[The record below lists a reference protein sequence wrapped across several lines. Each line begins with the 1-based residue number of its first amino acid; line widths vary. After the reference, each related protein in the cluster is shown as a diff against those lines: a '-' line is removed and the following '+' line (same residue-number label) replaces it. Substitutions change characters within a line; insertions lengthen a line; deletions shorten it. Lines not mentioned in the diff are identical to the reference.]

1 VRTYTHFFPSQS
13 QSKGAVLLVHGAGEH
28 LDRYR
33 WVIEQWNQVG
43 FDVYGGDL
51 PGYGRSEGKRGHIN
65 SFEDYLQ
72 AVDDWYQELTEKTG
86 QEPFL
91 FGHSLGGLI
100 SARFMETKRRKVKG
114 VVLSSPCF
122 GISMEVPLWKQ
133 QIAKG
138 LNIIYPSFVMSAGI
152 KPEFVS
158 RNQNILQEYA
168 TDPLN
173 TKGASIRWYMELE
186 KNLLE
191 NSLEKDSFPE
201 VPLLIHQAG
210 RDLVVDASKVKSWFD
225 QSLIKDKTYKEWP
238 GLYHEILNEPERN
251 LVFAEIYHWMKQRI
265 EK

>member
-1 VRTYTHFFPSQS
+1 MRTYTQFFPSPCD
-13 QSKGAVLLVHGAGEH
+13 SKGAVLLVHGAGEH
-28 LDRYR
+28 LDRYQWLIDR
-33 WVIEQWNQVG
+33 WNQVG

-72 AVDDWYQELTEKTG
+72 AVDDWFQALTKKTDS
-86 QEPFL
+86 EPFL

-100 SARFMETKRRKVKG
+100 SARFMETRKRKVKG

-122 GISMEVPLWKQ
+122 GISMKVPPWKQ

-138 LNIIYPSFVMSAGI
+138 LNMIYPSLVMSAGI

-158 RNQNILQEYA
+158 RNQSILQVYS

-173 TKGASIRWYMELE
+173 TKGASVRWYMELE
-186 KNLLE
+186 KNMLVNRQE
-191 NSLEKDSFPE
+191 NHCFPD

-210 RDLVVDASKVKSWFD
+210 HDLVVDAAEVRSWFD
-225 QSLIKDKTYKEWP
+225 QSQIKDKTYKEWP
-238 GLYHEILNEPERN
+238 GLYHEILNEPERD
-251 LVFAEIYHWMKQRI
+251 LVFTEIYRWMKQRN
-265 EK
+265 E